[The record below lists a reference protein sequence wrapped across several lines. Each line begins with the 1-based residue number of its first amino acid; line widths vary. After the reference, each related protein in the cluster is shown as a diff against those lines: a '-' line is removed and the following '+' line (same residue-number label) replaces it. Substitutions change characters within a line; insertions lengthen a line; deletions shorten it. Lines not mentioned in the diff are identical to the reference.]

1 MHSAKYWQADVNR
14 QTHTM
19 SASAPPWKPGNI
31 HVLRDVGVLE
41 VGAEAKGNGKAMPP
55 HAAEAGA
62 KAKGKGKAM
71 PPPAA
76 KAGAKA
82 EAKAKA
88 KAKCVKTGKG
98 QQVPE
103 AQRRWVHIHWPPW
116 PDHGTAFF
124 VHRDST
130 VGELL
135 RKIAKWYGLHVSEC
149 DICLDKCDRRLAR
162 DTQWKDCG
170 EWDIEVTFV
179 KNATTNIVENRMVFQ

>member
-55 HAAEAGA
+55 HAAEASA

>member
-1 MHSAKYWQADVNR
+1 
-14 QTHTM
+14 M
-19 SASAPPWKPGNI
+19 SASAPPWKPGSI

-88 KAKCVKTGKG
+88 KAKWVKAGKG
-98 QQVPE
+98 QKVPE

-149 DICLDKCDRRLAR
+149 GICLDKCDRRLAK
-162 DTQWKDCG
+162 DTQWKDYG
-170 EWDIEVTFV
+170 DWDIEVTFV

>member
-1 MHSAKYWQADVNR
+1 MHSAKHWEADVNK
-14 QTHTM
+14 QTHNM
-19 SASAPPWKPGNI
+19 SASAPPWKPGSI

-88 KAKCVKTGKG
+88 KAKWVKTGKG
-98 QQVPE
+98 QKVPE

-149 DICLDKCDRRLAR
+149 GICLDKCDRRLAK
-162 DTQWKDCG
+162 DTQWKDYG
-170 EWDIEVTFV
+170 DWDIEVTFV
-179 KNATTNIVENRMVFQ
+179 KNGTTDIVENRMVFQ

>member
-71 PPPAA
+71 PPPASE
-76 KAGAKA
+76 AGAKA

-88 KAKCVKTGKG
+88 TAKWVKTGKG